1 MPPPSWTAAPR
12 SDDVRRLSARF
23 RLLRAIDRSVRVLR
37 TRVLHGP
44 NRWSRLPVV
53 HLRVDLGDL
62 EQLPTN
68 LIAGFAERLIA
79 TLPGLAR
86 HACSTGRPG
95 GFAGRI
101 VEGTWM
107 GHVVEHVA
115 LELQRAAGGESTRG
129 KTRAAGSEGIYDI
142 IFAFENEA
150 VGRAAGA
157 AAVALVNGL
166 IDAHG
171 PATEAADQTVSS
183 LRALA
188 VRGRLGLSTQTII
201 DVANRRH
208 IPWTRLNERNLIQ
221 LGWGVHTRRIRAT
234 VTSETTLIGAEMA
247 RDKDEA
253 AAALERAGL
262 PTPAWRLAASVTE
275 ALAHGRALGYPVVI
289 KPVDGHHG
297 RGVTLDITDDDGAA
311 GAFDQAIASSRR
323 RQAIVQ
329 RHVPGRDHRLLVI
342 GGRLAACAERVPAG
356 VVGDGRSTIAVL
368 VDRENAD
375 PRRGEG
381 HALELTRIRIDT
393 AAQALLAAE
402 GLTEDDV
409 PAAGRRVQLARG
421 ANMSAGGT
429 SIDRTDEVHPSV
441 AAMAELAAR
450 VVGLDVAGVDLVTT
464 DIRQPLADT
473 GGSII
478 ELNAGPG
485 FRMHTRPTV
494 GRGRNVGGAVLDHL
508 FGAGAEGRIPI
519 AAVTGSNGKT
529 TTVRLLAH
537 ILETAGRA
545 TGMTTTE
552 CIVAAGLVLK
562 TGDMAGPASA
572 RLLLGTPTIET
583 AVLEVARG
591 GILRDGLGY
600 DYNDVAIVTNV
611 TGDHLGL
618 DGITTIEQLADVKAV
633 IVHAVPRAGTAVL
646 NADDPLVLS
655 MAARSRGAVALT
667 TTQPT
672 GQPGR
677 RAVARHIAADRL
689 AGLIESEEGAEQ
701 AVVRRG
707 AKTLLRIDLAEIPI
721 SWGGA
726 ARMHV
731 ANALAAACAAV
742 CLGVAEAD
750 IARGLRTFA
759 SSPGR
764 VERRVVDG
772 REIVLDYGHNVA
784 ALRSV
789 GDLVERIANGRR
801 VIGVVSMPGDRRD
814 EDRVTFGALAG
825 RLFDRLYVAEPAVR
839 ARPTG
844 EAAGLLIDAAGQVR
858 EGRPA
863 RCGQPVFIADEA
875 AAAHAAFAGSE
886 PGDLLVF
893 CVANGPRAM
902 AMLSGPGVSLG

>member
-1 MPPPSWTAAPR
+1 M
-12 SDDVRRLSARF
+12 SASTNHEA
-23 RLLRAIDRSVRVLR
+23 AIDRSVRVLR

-53 HLRVDLGDL
+53 HLRVDLGAL

-68 LIAGFAERLIA
+68 LITGFGERLMA

-115 LELQRAAGGESTRG
+115 IELQRAAGGESTRG
-129 KTRAAGSEGIYDI
+129 KTRAAGAEGIYDI
-142 IFAFENEA
+142 IFAYENEA

-157 AAVALVNGL
+157 AAVDLVNAL
-166 IDAHG
+166 IDGDG
-171 PATEAADQTVSS
+171 PATDAADRTVSS

-188 VRGRLGLSTQTII
+188 VRGRLGPSTQTII

-208 IPWTRLNERNLIQ
+208 IPWTRLNEGNLVQ

-262 PTPAWRLAASVTE
+262 PTPGWRLATSVAE

-311 GAFDQAIASSRR
+311 GAFDRAVASSRR

-329 RHVPGRDHRLLVI
+329 RQVTGRDHRLLVI
-342 GGRLAACAERVPAG
+342 GGRLVACAERVPAG
-356 VVGDGRSTIAVL
+356 VVGDGRSTIAAL

-381 HALELTRIRIDT
+381 HALELTRIRIDAAAQAML
-393 AAQALLAAE
+393 AAQAL
-402 GLTEDDV
+402 TVDDV
-409 PAAGRRVQLARG
+409 PDAGRRVQLASG
-421 ANMSAGGT
+421 ANLSTGGT

-441 AAMAELAAR
+441 AAIAELAAQ
-450 VVGLDVAGVDLVTT
+450 VVGLDVAGIDLVTT
-464 DIRQPLADT
+464 DIGQPLADT
-473 GGSII
+473 GGAII

-537 ILETAGRA
+537 ILETAGLA

-552 CIVAAGLVLK
+552 SIVAAGLVLK

-572 RLLLGTPTIET
+572 RLLLGTPTIEA

-600 DYNDVAIVTNV
+600 DYNDVAVVTNV

-618 DGITTIEQLADVKAV
+618 DGITTIKQLADVKAV
-633 IVHAVPRAGTAVL
+633 IVDAVPRTGTAVL

-655 MAARSRGAVALT
+655 MAARSRGGVALT
-667 TTQPT
+667 TTQPA
-672 GQPGR
+672 GPGS
-677 RAVARHIAADRL
+677 RAVARHLAGAGL
-689 AGLIESEEGAEQ
+689 AGLIESDDGVEQ

-707 AKTLLRIDLAEIPI
+707 TEALLRIGLADIPI
-721 SWGGA
+721 TWGGA

-742 CLGVAEAD
+742 CLGVAGAD

-772 REIVLDYGHNVA
+772 REIVLDYGHNIA

-789 GDLVERIANGRR
+789 GDLIERIANGRR

-825 RLFDRLYVAEPAVR
+825 TLFDRLYVAEPAVR
-839 ARPTG
+839 GRPTG
-844 EAAGLLIDAAGQVR
+844 EAAGLLIEAASQAR
-858 EGRPA
+858 DGRPA

-902 AMLSGPGVSLG
+902 AMLSGSGQLSGPASRD

>member
-1 MPPPSWTAAPR
+1 M
-12 SDDVRRLSARF
+12 
-23 RLLRAIDRSVRVLR
+23 
-37 TRVLHGP
+37 
-44 NRWSRLPVV
+44 
-53 HLRVDLGDL
+53 
-62 EQLPTN
+62 
-68 LIAGFAERLIA
+68 A
-79 TLPGLAR
+79 TLPGLGR
-86 HACSTGRPG
+86 HTCSTGRPG
-95 GFAGRI
+95 GFADRL

-115 LELQRAAGGESTRG
+115 LELQRAAGGSSTRG
-129 KTRAAGSEGIYDI
+129 KTRAAGPGGVYDV
-142 IFAFENEA
+142 IFGFEDET

-157 AAVALVNGL
+157 AAVDLTNDL

-171 PATEAADQTVSS
+171 PAPDAADRMVES
-183 LRALA
+183 LRTLA
-188 VRGRLGLSTQTII
+188 ERARLGPSTQAIV
-201 DVANRRH
+201 DVAHRRH
-208 IPWTRLNERNLIQ
+208 IPWTRLNERNLVQ
-221 LGWGVHTRRIRAT
+221 LGWGVRTRRIRAT
-234 VTSETTLIGAEMA
+234 VTSETSLIGAEMA

-253 AAALERAGL
+253 AATLERAGL
-262 PTPAWRLAASVTE
+262 PVPGWRLATSVAD
-275 ALAHGRALGYPVVI
+275 ALAHARALGYPVVI

-297 RGVTLDITDDDGAA
+297 RGVTLGISDDDGAA
-311 GAFDQAIASSRR
+311 AAFGRAVASSRR

-329 RHVPGRDHRLLVI
+329 RQVSGRDHRLLVI

-356 VVGDGRSTIAVL
+356 VVGDGTSTIAAL

-393 AAQALLAAE
+393 AAQAVLAAQ
-402 GLTEDDV
+402 GLTQDDV
-409 PAAGRRVQLARG
+409 PAAGRLVELASG
-421 ANMSAGGT
+421 ANLSTGGT

-441 AAMAELAAR
+441 ASMAELAAR
-450 VVGLDVAGVDLVTT
+450 VVGLDVAGIDLVTT
-464 DIRQPLADT
+464 DIGRPLADT
-473 GGSII
+473 GGAII

-508 FGAGAEGRIPI
+508 FGPGADGRIPI

-537 ILETAGRA
+537 ILETSGLA

-552 CIVAAGLVLK
+552 SIVAAGLVLK

-572 RLLLGTPTIET
+572 RLLLGTPTIEA

-600 DYNDVAIVTNV
+600 DYNDVAVVTNV

-618 DGITTIEQLADVKAV
+618 DGISTLKQLADVKAV
-633 IVHAVPRAGTAVL
+633 IVDAVPRTGTAVL
-646 NADDPLVLS
+646 NADDPLVRA
-655 MAARSRGAVALT
+655 MAARSRGAVALFT
-667 TTQPT
+667 TERE
-672 GQPGR
+672 GGPGH
-677 RAVARHIAADRL
+677 RAVARHLAGGGL
-689 AGLIESEEGAEQ
+689 AGLIEAEGGTEH

-707 AKTLLRIDLAEIPI
+707 TETLFRIALADIPI
-721 SWGGA
+721 TWGGA

-742 CLGVAEAD
+742 CLGVAPAD
-750 IARGLRTFA
+750 ITRGLRTFA

-764 VERRVVDG
+764 VERHVVDG
-772 REIVLDYGHNVA
+772 REIVLDYGHNIA
-784 ALRSV
+784 ALRSI

-814 EDRVTFGALAG
+814 EDRVAFGAMAG
-825 RLFDRLYVAEPAVR
+825 TLFDRLYVAEPAIR
-839 ARPTG
+839 GRPEG
-844 EAAGLLIDAAGQVR
+844 EAAGLLIDAAAQDR
-858 EGRPA
+858 DGRPA
-863 RCGQPVFIADEA
+863 RCGRPVFIADEA
-875 AAAHAAFAGSE
+875 AAAQAAFGGSD

-902 AMLSGPGVSLG
+902 AALRGPGESFGPAGRG